1 LLDERQYLL
10 NQHRKHMDAILE
22 TAKKTPTNSE
32 DADKILK
39 DIDSLKSNVDKLVN
53 ESKQIYHRKLDEDE
67 QSSKPK

>member
-1 LLDERQYLL
+1 
-10 NQHRKHMDAILE
+10 MDAILE